1 MRGIMTGITPV
12 FTAAVTAVVTLAVTA
27 LACNGVPSDSHVAG
41 GTFVGYTFSEQ
52 AVVDEAREMEA
63 GYTLTFKAYDLGGDA
78 RFVTYVQR
86 RSTGDYYAGVLR
98 IGITDPQ
105 GNVYTHY
112 HSAEAEAI
120 DRPIMWT
127 RRVPGV
133 HHVDVEFSVRGE
145 QKTRATFEVPLIRE
159 PVSGFLVAGVSL
171 GVLVLVAMTV
181 VLMRKRR

>member
-1 MRGIMTGITPV
+1 MRGIMTGYLLA
-12 FTAAVTAVVTLAVTA
+12 FTAAFSMAVAA
-27 LACNGVPSDSHVAG
+27 PGCNGAPSEDQVVG

-52 AVVDEAREMEA
+52 AVVDEARDMEA

-86 RSTGDYYAGVLR
+86 RSSGEYYAGVLR

-133 HHVDVEFSVRGE
+133 HHVEVEFSVRGE
-145 QKTRATFEVPLIRE
+145 QKASVAFEVPLIRE
-159 PVSGFLVAGVSL
+159 PVSGVLVAGVGL
-171 GVLVLVAMTV
+171 GVVVLVAMTV

>member
-1 MRGIMTGITPV
+1 MRGNMTGFYLA
-12 FTAAVTAVVTLAVTA
+12 FTAAFTLAVTA
-27 LACNGVPSDSHVAG
+27 PGCNGAPSDDQVAG

-52 AVVDEAREMEA
+52 AVVDEARDMDA

-86 RSTGDYYAGVLR
+86 RSSGEYYAGVLR
-98 IGITDPQ
+98 IGIVDPR
-105 GNVYTHY
+105 GNVYTYY

-133 HHVDVEFSVRGE
+133 HHVEVEFSARGE
-145 QKTRATFEVPLIRE
+145 QKARAAFEVPLVRE

-171 GVLVLVAMTV
+171 GVLALVAMTV

>member
-1 MRGIMTGITPV
+1 MRGNLTG
-12 FTAAVTAVVTLAVTA
+12 FLLAFAAAVTLAVTA
-27 LACNGVPSDSHVAG
+27 PGCNGAPSDDQVAG
-41 GTFVGYTFSEQ
+41 GPFVGYTFSEQ
-52 AVVDEAREMEA
+52 AVVDEARELAA

-86 RSTGDYYAGVLR
+86 RSSGEYYAGILR

-133 HHVDVEFSVRGE
+133 HHVEVEFAVRGE
-145 QKTRATFEVPLIRE
+145 QKASVAFEVPLVRE

-171 GVLVLVAMTV
+171 GVLALVAMTV

>member
-1 MRGIMTGITPV
+1 MRVILTGILLTI
-12 FTAAVTAVVTLAVTA
+12 TA
-27 LACNGVPSDSHVAG
+27 LACERAPEDEQVAG

-52 AVVDEAREMEA
+52 AVVDTALDMEA

-78 RFVTYVQR
+78 RFVVYVQR
-86 RSTGDYYAGVLR
+86 KISGEYYAGVVRL
-98 IGITDPQ
+98 GIVDPQ
-105 GNVYTHY
+105 GNVYTYY

-133 HHVDVEFSVRGE
+133 HNVEVEFNVRGD
-145 QKTRATFEVPLIRE
+145 QKVRTSFEVPLIRE

-171 GVLVLVAMTV
+171 GVLVLAGLTL
-181 VLMRKRR
+181 VLIRRRR

>member
-1 MRGIMTGITPV
+1 MRVILTGILLTI
-12 FTAAVTAVVTLAVTA
+12 TA
-27 LACNGVPSDSHVAG
+27 LACEMAPEEEQVAG

-52 AVVDEAREMEA
+52 AVVDTALDMEA

-78 RFVTYVQR
+78 RFVVYVQR
-86 RSTGDYYAGVLR
+86 KISGEYYAGVVRL
-98 IGITDPQ
+98 GIVDPQ
-105 GNVYTHY
+105 GNVYTYY

-133 HHVDVEFSVRGE
+133 HNVEVEFNVRGD
-145 QKTRATFEVPLIRE
+145 QKVRTSFEVPLIRE

-171 GVLVLVAMTV
+171 GVLVLAGLTL
-181 VLMRKRR
+181 VLIRRRR